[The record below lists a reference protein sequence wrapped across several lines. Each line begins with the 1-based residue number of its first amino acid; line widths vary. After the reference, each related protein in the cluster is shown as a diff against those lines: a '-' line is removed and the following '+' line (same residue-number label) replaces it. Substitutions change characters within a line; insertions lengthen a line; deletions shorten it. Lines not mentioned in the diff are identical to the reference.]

1 MTLLLLSAFGAALL
15 GSAHCA
21 AMCGA
26 MACASA
32 DVSAE
37 PGERFRASSAYH
49 GARLAAY
56 MLLGAVAGAA
66 GAGIDSTIAVQGII
80 RPAALIAGVVLILWG
95 SLRAIELAGVRVPH
109 WVTPEFA
116 RSLIAPALRGVA
128 QRRPLTRALL
138 LGAVSPLLPCGWLY
152 AFVASAASTGAA
164 FDGALVMG
172 AFWAGTVPA
181 LAAVTLGLHRVLGPA
196 RRFVPLVTAI
206 ALVAVG
212 SITVAR
218 ALQPG
223 NPPVHRHTAMWGGE
237 SFNR

>member
-1 MTLLLLSAFGAALL
+1 MTALLLSAFGAALL

-37 PGERFRASSAYH
+37 PGARFRASSAYH
-49 GARLAAY
+49 AARLAAY

-66 GAGIDSTIAVQGII
+66 GAGIDSTISVQGII
-80 RPAALIAGVVLILWG
+80 RPAAFVGGVVLIVWG
-95 SLRAIELAGVRVPH
+95 SLRALELIGVRVPRF
-109 WVTPEFA
+109 VPPGFA

-128 QRRPLTRALL
+128 SRRPVTRGLL

-164 FDGALVMG
+164 SDGALVMA

-181 LAAVTLGLHRVLGPA
+181 LAVVTLGLHRLLGPA

-212 SITVAR
+212 SMTVVR
-218 ALQPG
+218 AMKRG
-223 NPPVHRHTAMWGGE
+223 TAPVHRHTALLGGE
-237 SFNR
+237 PRSR

>member
-1 MTLLLLSAFGAALL
+1 MTALLFSVFGAALL

-49 GARLAAY
+49 AARLAAY

-66 GAGIDSTIAVQGII
+66 GAGIDSTVSVQGVI
-80 RPAALIAGVVLILWG
+80 RPAALVGGLILIVWG
-95 SLRAIELAGVRVPH
+95 SVRALELTGVRVPH
-109 WVTPEFA
+109 FGTPRFA

-128 QRRPLTRALL
+128 GRRPITRALL

-164 FDGALVMG
+164 LDGALVMG

-181 LAAVTLGLHRVLGPA
+181 LAVVTLGLHRLLGPA

-212 SITVAR
+212 SMTVVR
-218 ALQPG
+218 ALRPG
-223 NPPVHRHTAMWGGE
+223 IPPVHRHTALLGGE
-237 SFNR
+237 LRTR